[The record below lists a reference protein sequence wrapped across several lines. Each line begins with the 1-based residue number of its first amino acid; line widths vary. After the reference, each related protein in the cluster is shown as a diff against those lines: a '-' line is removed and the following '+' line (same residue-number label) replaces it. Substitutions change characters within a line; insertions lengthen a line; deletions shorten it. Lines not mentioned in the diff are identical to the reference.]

1 MHDAHCHP
9 FDLARKIA
17 AGSADAVAA
26 IEAARIALKV
36 PCAASAWGKEDF
48 SYNESLAEKAVQSGV
63 PLFLSFGVHP
73 QLLAADKAAAASSL
87 AMLSTLAEEKR
98 LDAVGEIGFDLF
110 DEQHRA
116 TEKEQDAIFR
126 DELATAA
133 HYDLPVILHVRK
145 AMHKVFA
152 CKNTLKSIKAVVFHG
167 FSGTDR
173 EALSLIAAGVNAY
186 FSFGTAILNNHKK
199 AQKAVSVIPAR
210 RLLFE
215 TDAPYQPPRGS
226 AYSHYRDLPQILEK
240 AAALRQEAANDF
252 ADPLAL
258 ENLTDTQFLS
268 LFAKSPRLTE
278 VRK

>member
-1 MHDAHCHP
+1 MD
-9 FDLARKIA
+9 
-17 AGSADAVAA
+17 
-26 IEAARIALKV
+26 AARIALNV
-36 PCAASAWGKEDF
+36 PCMASAWGKDDF
-48 SYNESLAEKAVQSGV
+48 SYNESLAERAIQSGM
-63 PLFLSFGVHP
+63 PIFLSFGVHP

-133 HYDLPVILHVRK
+133 YYELPIILHVRK
-145 AMHKVFA
+145 AMHKIFA
-152 CKNTLKSIKAVVFHG
+152 CKKQLKHIRVVVFHG

-173 EALSLIAAGVNAY
+173 EALSLLAAGVNAY

-199 AQKAVSVIPAR
+199 VQKAVSVIPAQS
-210 RLLFE
+210 LLFE

-226 AYSHYRDLPQILEK
+226 AYSHYHDLPQILEK
-240 AAALRQEAANDF
+240 AAALRQEADNDF
-252 ADPLAL
+252 VDPLAL
-258 ENLTDTQFLS
+258 ETLTDTHFLS